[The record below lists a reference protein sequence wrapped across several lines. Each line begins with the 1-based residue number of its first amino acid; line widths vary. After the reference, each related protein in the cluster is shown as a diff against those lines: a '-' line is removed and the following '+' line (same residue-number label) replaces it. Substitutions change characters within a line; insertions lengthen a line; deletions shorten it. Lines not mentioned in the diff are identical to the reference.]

1 MVKINNWK
9 MHIIGWWIAWLSAA
23 VYLIQEG
30 NIDWKNITIYDKAK
44 AFWGCLDWKYSKKWQ
59 GYKMRWIRVFENT
72 AYSCTMDLM
81 SRVPSIGKKKKTI
94 GDKFDKFNSTTSV
107 YFKARLI
114 KAWKILNAKKFTL
127 TLKDRIKL
135 SKLLLI
141 PESRIWWVKIEDYFS
156 KEFFK
161 SNFWYEYSTV
171 FAFQPFH
178 SLMEARRYILRS
190 IHRCQYFDTL
200 EPLQVTE
207 YNQYEDMILPII
219 DWLKSKW
226 VKFMNNTKISNINF
240 KKVWKYKEIENFIIE
255 RNWKNSKINLM
266 EWDYAFITL
275 WSMISNSSIWTMTKA
290 PIQKIEKKSVSRTLW
305 EKIAKNNSDFWNPKN
320 YSNKINKTKW
330 VSFTMTIKD
339 PKVLELFK
347 DLITPDMALTWTT
360 IVDSS
365 WFISLWIHQQ
375 QYFLNQEDSTS
386 IIWWYW
392 LNPEK
397 KWNYIKKKM
406 IDCNWKELIEE
417 FVCHLWLQDKLDFI
431 LKNSV
436 CIPCLT
442 PFVTA
447 HFMPRN
453 KWDRPKV
460 IPDNSK
466 NFAFLWQ
473 YTEIPNDIV
482 FTVEYSIRSAQIAVY
497 WLLWLDKK
505 VTPIYKWIYNIKVM
519 LTAIKTIFR

>member
-1 MVKINNWK
+1 M
-9 MHIIGWWIAWLSAA
+9 
-23 VYLIQEG
+23 
-30 NIDWKNITIYDKAK
+30 
-44 AFWGCLDWKYSKKWQ
+44 
-59 GYKMRWIRVFENT
+59 
-72 AYSCTMDLM
+72 
-81 SRVPSIGKKKKTI
+81 
-94 GDKFDKFNSTTSV
+94 
-107 YFKARLI
+107 
-114 KAWKILNAKKFTL
+114 
-127 TLKDRIKL
+127 
-135 SKLLLI
+135 
-141 PESRIWWVKIEDYFS
+141 
-156 KEFFK
+156 K
-161 SNFWYEYSTV
+161 S
-171 FAFQPFH
+171 
-178 SLMEARRYILRS
+178 
-190 IHRCQYFDTL
+190 
-200 EPLQVTE
+200 
-207 YNQYEDMILPII
+207 
-219 DWLKSKW
+219 
-226 VKFMNNTKISNINF
+226 
-240 KKVWKYKEIENFIIE
+240 
-255 RNWKNSKINLM
+255 
-266 EWDYAFITL
+266 
-275 WSMISNSSIWTMTKA
+275 
-290 PIQKIEKKSVSRTLW
+290 
-305 EKIAKNNSDFWNPKN
+305 KN

-460 IPDNSK
+460 IPDSSK

-482 FTVEYSIRSAQIAVY
+482 FTVEYSIRSAQISVY

-505 VTPIYKWIYNIKVM
+505 VTPVYKWIYNIKVM